1 MNVIVSGHKNH
12 ADFLLLTIAAGPD
25 ELDTCRVCEVV
36 LGERS
41 VMNVIV
47 CVCVHAEG
55 ECSVASGVYMWR
67 MYRQS
72 IIIALEEPLAVQN
85 QSDSAVCR
93 SMRPIRVCF
102 V

>member
-1 MNVIVSGHKNH
+1 MPKH
-12 ADFLLLTIAAGPD
+12 AADTRVFRVMQSLWNCARRAECD
-25 ELDTCRVCEVV
+25 ECDR
-36 LGERS
+36 
-41 VMNVIV
+41 
-47 CVCVHAEG
+47 VCVHAEG

>member
-1 MNVIVSGHKNH
+1 MLGERSVMNVIVSGHKNH

-47 CVCVHAEG
+47 CVCTCG
-55 ECSVASGVYMWR
+55 GR
-67 MYRQS
+67 M
-72 IIIALEEPLAVQN
+72 
-85 QSDSAVCR
+85 
-93 SMRPIRVCF
+93 
-102 V
+102 

>member
-1 MNVIVSGHKNH
+1 MQSLWNWVRR
-12 ADFLLLTIAAGPD
+12 AECD
-25 ELDTCRVCEVV
+25 ECDRV
-36 LGERS
+36 R
-41 VMNVIV
+41 
-47 CVCVHAEG
+47 VCVHAEG

-93 SMRPIRVCF
+93 SMWPIHVCF